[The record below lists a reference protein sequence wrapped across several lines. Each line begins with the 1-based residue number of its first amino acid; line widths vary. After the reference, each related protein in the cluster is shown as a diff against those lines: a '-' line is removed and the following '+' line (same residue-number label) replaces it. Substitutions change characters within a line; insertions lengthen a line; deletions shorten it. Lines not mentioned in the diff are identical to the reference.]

1 MRRIG
6 VVTVSRSD
14 YGLFRPVLRA
24 IEQRAGLEFLL
35 YVSGMHLSPEFG
47 RTEQEITE
55 DGFPISSRV
64 EMLLSS
70 DTPEGMSISMG
81 LGCMSFAQVYAR
93 DLPDIL
99 LVLGDRFEMHA
110 AALAAVPFNIPIA
123 HIHGGELTFGAID
136 DVFRHSLTKISHIH
150 FTSTREH
157 AERVIQM
164 GEEPWRVTVS
174 GAPGL
179 DNLATFRRLSEQEMR
194 DSFGLDMAARPVLV
208 TYHPVTR
215 EADQAE
221 AQVNDMLAALSLI
234 DLPLIFTSPNADA
247 QGRRIIQM
255 IREFVAA
262 NDNARLIEN
271 LGTDAFFTVLGR
283 ARAMVGNS
291 SSGLIEA
298 PSFMLP
304 VVNIGTRQEGRVRAA
319 NVIDV
324 PGGAEAIGEAIRAA
338 VQPGFRKQLIGMIN
352 PYGDGTAATT
362 IVDELE
368 SMPIDQKLLV
378 KRFHHVSDTGTAL

>member
-1 MRRIG
+1 M
-6 VVTVSRSD
+6 SRSD

-24 IEQRAGLEFLL
+24 IEQRSDLEFLL

-47 RTEQEITE
+47 CTEQEITE
-55 DGFPISSRV
+55 DGFPVSSRV

-70 DTPEGMSISMG
+70 DSPEGMSISMG
-81 LGCMSFAQVYAR
+81 LGCMGFAQIYAQ
-93 DLPDIL
+93 DVPDIL

-136 DVFRHSLTKISHIH
+136 DVLRHSITKISHVH
-150 FTSTREH
+150 FTSTREY

-179 DNLATFRRLSEQEMR
+179 DNLSTFRRLSEQEMR
-194 DSFGLDMAARPVLV
+194 DSFGMDIAARPVLV

-215 EADQAE
+215 EADYAE
-221 AQVNDMLAALSLI
+221 AQLNNMLAALSSI
-234 DLPLIFTSPNADA
+234 NMPLIFTSPNADA
-247 QGRRIIQM
+247 QGRRIIQI
-255 IREFVAA
+255 IRNFVAA

-271 LGTDAFFTVLGR
+271 LGTDAFFTLLEC
-283 ARAMVGNS
+283 ASAMVGNS

-298 PSFMLP
+298 PSFALP

-324 PGGAEAIGEAIRAA
+324 SGDAKAIGEAIQAA
-338 VQPGFRKQLIGMIN
+338 VRPEFRRQLTGMIN
-352 PYGDGTAATT
+352 PYGDGSAATT
-362 IVDELE
+362 IIDKLE
-368 SMPIDQKLLV
+368 SIPIDQKLLV
-378 KRFHHVSDTGTAL
+378 KRFHHVSGPGAEL